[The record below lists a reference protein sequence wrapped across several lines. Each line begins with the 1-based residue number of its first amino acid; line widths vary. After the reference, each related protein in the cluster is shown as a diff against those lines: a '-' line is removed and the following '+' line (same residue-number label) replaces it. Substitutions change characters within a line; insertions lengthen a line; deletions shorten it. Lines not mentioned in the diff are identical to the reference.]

1 MTSARR
7 PAPDAASPRT
17 LALDVMIRASLERLI
32 EKPTGA
38 PPPGEAL
45 LFMGNWH
52 DAMPRLLIQDAVL
65 EPVDKIVWQVIKL
78 QAQSQTATSFPSYAQ
93 IARHANIS
101 SDATVSRALA
111 ILRAT
116 RWLTLCAR
124 ARDQRGRFRGS
135 IYALHDE
142 PLPLADTLYLDQDYM
157 QFLMHTAQAHSHNRA
172 KQVAKAALDSLQG
185 EIESGDDVLETPAPV
200 AQRLAMQA
208 VSAGLALPERAL
220 SRGMPIGARWVAS
233 LHRAQAAAHSPRLQ
247 KSKTDESPLPTS
259 RLQDLKA
266 ASPTSHFAGTSI
278 SGPLQNLK
286 AAASCSSSGSEEIKN
301 TTTTT
306 TTAEPGTVEATATA
320 VSGMLKTLRFPTR
333 LSDNDRRIAAMHLRK
348 TPEHL
353 RQVVLDLLDRKL
365 TAEDSG
371 GEKLLFPTS
380 YLAKLCQ
387 RAQNNTLVLE
397 NSLPTQSKAEQQSA
411 TEREKR
417 LRELKQAAQT
427 AQGDIQHWTRMQ
439 QLYAKSRPDDPFPAR
454 NIQTAQAR
462 HAEVL
467 GQIKALT
474 DTWTAPMRSA

>member
-1 MTSARR
+1 MIPQRKE
-7 PAPDAASPRT
+7 PGAASPRT
-17 LALDVMIRASLERLI
+17 LALDVMIRASLERLLDA
-32 EKPTGA
+32 PTGA
-38 PPPGEAL
+38 QPSSEAL

-78 QAQSQTATSFPSYAQ
+78 QAQSQSATSFPSYAQ
-93 IARHANIS
+93 IARHANVS

-111 ILRAT
+111 ILRTT

-157 QFLMHTAQAHSHNRA
+157 QFLMHTAEAHSHNRA
-172 KQVAKAALDSLQG
+172 RQIAQVALETLQG
-185 EIESGDDVLETPAPV
+185 EIEEGSQVLDPPAPL
-200 AQRLAMQA
+200 AQRLALQA
-208 VSAGLALPERAL
+208 AVAGQLPVDRTL
-220 SRGMPIGARWVAS
+220 SRGLPIGARWVAS
-233 LHRAQAAAHSPRLQ
+233 LHRAQSTVMPPRLQ
-247 KSKTDESPLPTS
+247 KSKADESPSPMA
-259 RLQDLKA
+259 RLQESKP
-266 ASPTSHFAGTSI
+266 ASPASVSAGASKT
-278 SGPLQNLK
+278 GPLQNLK
-286 AAASCSSSGSEEIKN
+286 SAVAGSRSGSEEIKN

-306 TTAEPGTVEATATA
+306 THPSQPEAAATA
-320 VSGMLKTLRFPTR
+320 VTGMLKTLRFPIR

-353 RQVVLDLLDRKL
+353 RQIVLDLLDRKL
-365 TAEDSG
+365 KAEESG
-371 GEKLLFPTS
+371 GEQLLFPTS

-397 NSLPTQSKAEQQSA
+397 NSLPTQSKAEQRAES
-411 TEREKR
+411 EREKR
-417 LRELKQAAQT
+417 LRELKAQALAAQT
-427 AQGDIQHWTRMQ
+427 DIQHWTRMQ

-454 NIQTAQAR
+454 NIQSAQAR

-467 GQIKALT
+467 GQIKSLT
-474 DTWTAPMRSA
+474 DAWTAPCRAL

>member
-1 MTSARR
+1 MTPARR
-7 PAPDAASPRT
+7 PQPGAASPRT

-32 EKPTGA
+32 DTPTSA
-38 PPPGEAL
+38 QIPGEAL
-45 LFMGNWH
+45 LFMGHWH
-52 DAMPRLLIQDAVL
+52 DAMPRLLIQDVVL

-93 IARHANIS
+93 IARYANVS

-172 KQVAKAALDSLQG
+172 RQIAQTVIESLQN
-185 EIESGDDVLETPAPV
+185 EIEDGDDVLEAPAPL
-200 AQRLAMQA
+200 AQRLALQA
-208 VSAGLALPERAL
+208 ASAGQPLAERTL

-233 LHRAQAAAHSPRLQ
+233 LHRAHTTPIQPQLQ
-247 KSKTDESPLPTS
+247 KSKLDESPQPTPQ
-259 RLQDLKA
+259 LQEMKA
-266 ASPTSHFAGTSI
+266 ASPTSDSGGASK

-286 AAASCSSSGSEEIKN
+286 TAASCSSSGSEEIKK
-301 TTTTT
+301 TTTT
-306 TTAEPGTVEATATA
+306 TTAEPGPVEATATA
-320 VSGMLKTLRFPTR
+320 VAGMLHALRFPMR
-333 LSDNDRRIAAMHLRK
+333 LNDNDRRIAAMHLRK

-353 RQVVLDLLDRKL
+353 RQPVLDLLDRKL
-365 TAEDSG
+365 KAEESG

-397 NSLPTQSKAEQQSA
+397 SSLPTQSKAEQQTE

-417 LRELKQAAQT
+417 LRELKTQAQT
-427 AQGDIQHWTRMQ
+427 AQGEVQHWTRMQ
-439 QLYAKSRPDDPFPAR
+439 QLYAKSRPDDPFPEK

-462 HAEVL
+462 HAELL
-467 GQIKALT
+467 GQIKSLT
-474 DTWTAPMRSA
+474 DAWTAPMRSG

>member
-1 MTSARR
+1 MTPARR
-7 PAPDAASPRT
+7 SQPGAASPRT

-32 EKPTGA
+32 ETPTSTQ
-38 PPPGEAL
+38 PPGEAL

-93 IARHANIS
+93 IARHANVS

-172 KQVAKAALDSLQG
+172 RQIAQAALESLQG
-185 EIESGDDVLETPAPV
+185 EIEDGDDVFEAPAPL
-200 AQRLAMQA
+200 AQRLALQA
-208 VSAGLALPERAL
+208 ATDGQPLPERAL

-233 LHRAQAAAHSPRLQ
+233 LHRAQTTPIPPRLQ
-247 KSKTDESPLPTS
+247 KSKVDESPPPNARLQEMKPVLPTS
-259 RLQDLKA
+259 DSGG
-266 ASPTSHFAGTSI
+266 ASKI
-278 SGPLQNLK
+278 GPLQNLK
-286 AAASCSSSGSEEIKN
+286 AAATCSSSGSEEIKN

-306 TTAEPGTVEATATA
+306 TAETGPAEATA
-320 VSGMLKTLRFPTR
+320 VSGMLKTLRFPMR

-365 TAEDSG
+365 KAEDSG

-387 RAQNNTLVLE
+387 RAQSNTLVLE

-417 LRELKQAAQT
+417 LWELKQAAQT

-439 QLYAKSRPDDPFPAR
+439 QLYAKSRPDDPFPAK

-467 GQIKALT
+467 GQIRALT

>member
-1 MTSARR
+1 MIPQRNE
-7 PAPDAASPRT
+7 PGAASPRI
-17 LALDVMIRASLERLI
+17 LALDVMIRASLERLLD
-32 EKPTGA
+32 A
-38 PPPGEAL
+38 PIGMQPFGEAL
-45 LFMGNWH
+45 LFMGSWH

-78 QAQSQTATSFPSYAQ
+78 QAQSQSATSFPSYAQ
-93 IARHANIS
+93 IARYANVS

-157 QFLMHTAQAHSHNRA
+157 QFLMHTAEAHSHNRA
-172 KQVAKAALDSLQG
+172 RQIAQAALESLQG
-185 EIESGDDVLETPAPV
+185 EIEDGNEVLDPPAPL
-200 AQRLAMQA
+200 AQRLALQFA
-208 VSAGLALPERAL
+208 AAGQLPVDRAL
-220 SRGMPIGARWVAS
+220 SRGLPIGARWVAS
-233 LHRAQAAAHSPRLQ
+233 LHRAQTNVMTPRLQ
-247 KSKTDESPLPTS
+247 KSKAEESPPPIVRLQELKPALPTS
-259 RLQDLKA
+259 VFGD
-266 ASPTSHFAGTSI
+266 ASK

-286 AAASCSSSGSEEIKN
+286 TAVTCSSGGEEIKN

-306 TTAEPGTVEATATA
+306 TVANQSKATATATA
-320 VSGMLKTLRFPTR
+320 VGGMLKTLRFPMR

-365 TAEDSG
+365 KAEESG
-371 GEKLLFPTS
+371 GEKLLFPSS

-397 NSLPTQSKAEQQSA
+397 NSLPTQSKAEQQAES
-411 TEREKR
+411 EREKR
-417 LRELKQAAQT
+417 LRELKAQALAAQT
-427 AQGDIQHWTRMQ
+427 DIQHWTRMQ

-467 GQIKALT
+467 GQIKSLT
-474 DTWTAPMRSA
+474 DAWTAPSRTL

>member
-1 MTSARR
+1 MIPHRNE
-7 PAPDAASPRT
+7 PGAASPRT
-17 LALDVMIRASLERLI
+17 LALDVMIRASLERLLDA
-32 EKPTGA
+32 PTGA
-38 PPPGEAL
+38 QPSSEAL

-78 QAQSQTATSFPSYAQ
+78 QAQSQSATSFPSYAQ
-93 IARHANIS
+93 IARHANVS

-116 RWLTLCAR
+116 RWLTLCVR

-157 QFLMHTAQAHSHNRA
+157 QFLMHTAEAHSHNRA
-172 KQVAKAALDSLQG
+172 RQIAQAALESLQDEIEDGSDALDPPAPLAHRLALQVAAAGQL
-185 EIESGDDVLETPAPV
+185 PV
-200 AQRLAMQA
+200 DRT
-208 VSAGLALPERAL
+208 L
-220 SRGMPIGARWVAS
+220 SRGLPIGARWVAS
-233 LHRAQAAAHSPRLQ
+233 LHRAQSTVMTPRLQ
-247 KSKTDESPLPTS
+247 KSKAEESPPPTPQ
-259 RLQDLKA
+259 LQELKP
-266 ASPTSHFAGTSI
+266 ASPASVSAGASKT
-278 SGPLQNLK
+278 GPLQNLK
-286 AAASCSSSGSEEIKN
+286 TAVAGSRSGSEETEN

-306 TTAEPGTVEATATA
+306 TPPDQPMPTATA
-320 VSGMLKTLRFPTR
+320 VGGILKTLRFPVR

-365 TAEDSG
+365 KAEEGG

-397 NSLPTQSKAEQQSA
+397 NSLPTQSKAEQQAES
-411 TEREKR
+411 EREKR
-417 LRELKQAAQT
+417 LRELKAQALAAQT
-427 AQGDIQHWTRMQ
+427 DIQHWTRMQ

-467 GQIKALT
+467 GQIKSLT
-474 DTWTAPMRSA
+474 DAWTAPARAL

>member
-1 MTSARR
+1 MNPARR
-7 PAPDAASPRT
+7 SPPVAASPRT

-32 EKPTGA
+32 ETPTGTQM
-38 PPPGEAL
+38 PGEAL

-157 QFLMHTAQAHSHNRA
+157 QFLMHTAEAHSHNRA
-172 KQVAKAALDSLQG
+172 RQMAQAVIENLQG
-185 EIESGDDVLETPAPV
+185 EIEEGDDVLDPPTPI
-200 AQRLAMQA
+200 AQRLALQA
-208 VSAGLALPERAL
+208 ATEGQPLAERAL

-233 LHRAQAAAHSPRLQ
+233 LHRAQLTPGQHQLQ
-247 KSKTDESPLPTS
+247 KSKADEFSQPIP
-259 RLQDLKA
+259 RLQEMKA
-266 ASPTSHFAGTSI
+266 ASPASDSAVASK

-286 AAASCSSSGSEEIKN
+286 VAASCSSSGSEEIKN
-301 TTTTT
+301 NTTT
-306 TTAEPGTVEATATA
+306 TTAEPSRTEATATA
-320 VSGMLKTLRFPTR
+320 VAGMLNTLRFPLR

-365 TAEDSG
+365 KAEESG

-397 NSLPTQSKAEQQSA
+397 SSLPTQSRAEQQA
-411 TEREKR
+411 ETERDKR
-417 LRELKQAAQT
+417 LRELKAQAQT
-427 AQGDIQHWTRMQ
+427 ARGDIQHWTRMQ
-439 QLYAKSRPDDPFPAR
+439 QLYAKSRPDDPFPAK

-467 GQIKALT
+467 GQIKTLT
-474 DTWTAPMRSA
+474 EKWTAPMRSA

>member
-1 MTSARR
+1 MNPARR
-7 PAPDAASPRT
+7 PQPGAASPRT

-32 EKPTGA
+32 ETPTSA
-38 PPPGEAL
+38 QPSGEAL

-157 QFLMHTAQAHSHNRA
+157 QFLMHTTQAHSHNRA
-172 KQVAKAALDSLQG
+172 RQIAQAVMESLQN
-185 EIESGDDVLETPAPV
+185 EIEDGDDVLEAPAPL
-200 AQRLAMQA
+200 AQRLALQA
-208 VSAGLALPERAL
+208 VSAGQPLPERAL

-233 LHRAQAAAHSPRLQ
+233 LHRAQTTPILPRLQ
-247 KSKTDESPLPTS
+247 KSKADESPLPTP
-259 RLQDLKA
+259 RLQEMKA
-266 ASPTSHFAGTSI
+266 ASPTSDSGGASK

-306 TTAEPGTVEATATA
+306 TTEPGRVEATATA
-320 VSGMLKTLRFPTR
+320 VAGMLNTLRFPMR

-365 TAEDSG
+365 KAEESG

-397 NSLPTQSKAEQQSA
+397 NSLPTQSKAEQQA
-411 TEREKR
+411 ETEREKR
-417 LRELKQAAQT
+417 LRELKTQAQT
-427 AQGDIQHWTRMQ
+427 AQGEVQHWTRMQ
-439 QLYAKSRPDDPFPAR
+439 QLYAKSRPDDPFPAK

-474 DTWTAPMRSA
+474 ATWTAPMRLG

>member
-1 MTSARR
+1 MTPARR
-7 PAPDAASPRT
+7 PQPGVASPRT

-32 EKPTGA
+32 EKPTSTQI
-38 PPPGEAL
+38 PGEAL

-157 QFLMHTAQAHSHNRA
+157 QFLMHTAEAHSHNRA
-172 KQVAKAALDSLQG
+172 RQMAQSVIESLQG
-185 EIESGDDVLETPAPV
+185 EIEEGDDVLDPPAPL
-200 AQRLAMQA
+200 AQRLVLQA
-208 VSAGLALPERAL
+208 ATEGQALPERAL

-233 LHRAQAAAHSPRLQ
+233 LHHAQTTPIPPRLQ
-247 KSKTDESPLPTS
+247 KSKTDESAPPNARLQEMKSALPTS
-259 RLQDLKA
+259 DSGG
-266 ASPTSHFAGTSI
+266 ASKT
-278 SGPLQNLK
+278 GPLQNLK
-286 AAASCSSSGSEEIKN
+286 AASSCSSSGSEEISN

-306 TTAEPGTVEATATA
+306 TTAETGPAEATATA
-320 VSGMLKTLRFPTR
+320 VGGMLKTLRFPMR

-365 TAEDSG
+365 KAEESG

-397 NSLPTQSKAEQQSA
+397 NSLPTQSKAEQQVE

-417 LRELKQAAQT
+417 LRELKLAAQT

-439 QLYAKSRPDDPFPAR
+439 QLYAKSRPDDPFPAK
-454 NIQTAQAR
+454 NIQAAQTR

-474 DTWTAPMRSA
+474 AAWSAPMRSA

>member
-1 MTSARR
+1 MNPARR
-7 PAPDAASPRT
+7 PQPGVASPRT
-17 LALDVMIRASLERLI
+17 LALDVMIRASLDRLI
-32 EKPTGA
+32 ETPTGGSA
-38 PPPGEAL
+38 PSEAL

-52 DAMPRLLIQDAVL
+52 DAMPRLLIQDVVL

-93 IARHANIS
+93 IARYANVS

-172 KQVAKAALDSLQG
+172 RQIAQAVTESLQS
-185 EIESGDDVLETPAPV
+185 EIEDGDDVLDPPAPL
-200 AQRLAMQA
+200 AQRLALQA
-208 VSAGLALPERAL
+208 VSAGQPLPERAL

-233 LHRAQAAAHSPRLQ
+233 LHRAQTTPIPPRLQ
-247 KSKTDESPLPTS
+247 NPKTDESPLPIP
-259 RLQDLKA
+259 RLQEMKA
-266 ASPTSHFAGTSI
+266 ASPTSDSGGASK

-286 AAASCSSSGSEEIKN
+286 AAVACSSSGSEEIKN

-306 TTAEPGTVEATATA
+306 TAEQGPVEATATA
-320 VSGMLKTLRFPTR
+320 VSGMLKTLRFPMR

-365 TAEDSG
+365 KAEESG

-397 NSLPTQSKAEQQSA
+397 NSLPTQSKAEQQA
-411 TEREKR
+411 ETEREKR
-417 LRELKQAAQT
+417 LRELKTQAQT
-427 AQGDIQHWTRMQ
+427 AQGEVQHWTRMQ
-439 QLYAKSRPDDPFPAR
+439 QLYAKSRPDDLFPAKSM
-454 NIQTAQAR
+454 QTAQAR

-467 GQIKALT
+467 GQIKSLT
-474 DTWTAPMRSA
+474 DAWTAPMRSG

>member
-1 MTSARR
+1 MNPARR
-7 PAPDAASPRT
+7 PQPGVASPRT

-32 EKPTGA
+32 EAPTRA
-38 PPPGEAL
+38 QMPGEAL

-157 QFLMHTAQAHSHNRA
+157 QFLMHTTQAHSHNRA
-172 KQVAKAALDSLQG
+172 RQIAQAVMESLQN
-185 EIESGDDVLETPAPV
+185 EIEDGDDVLEAPAPL
-200 AQRLAMQA
+200 AQRLALQA
-208 VSAGLALPERAL
+208 VSAGQPLPERAL

-233 LHRAQAAAHSPRLQ
+233 LHRAQTTPIPPRLQ
-247 KSKTDESPLPTS
+247 KSKLDESSQPIT
-259 RLQDLKA
+259 RLQEMKA
-266 ASPTSHFAGTSI
+266 ASPTSDSSGASK

-286 AAASCSSSGSEEIKN
+286 AAATCSSSGSEEIKN

-306 TTAEPGTVEATATA
+306 TTEPGRVEATATA
-320 VSGMLKTLRFPTR
+320 VAGMLNTLRFPMR

-353 RQVVLDLLDRKL
+353 RQIVLDLLDRKL
-365 TAEDSG
+365 KAEESG

-397 NSLPTQSKAEQQSA
+397 NSLPTQSKAEQQA
-411 TEREKR
+411 ETEHEKR
-417 LRELKQAAQT
+417 LQELKSQAQT
-427 AQGDIQHWTRMQ
+427 AQGEVQHWTRMQ
-439 QLYAKSRPDDPFPAR
+439 QLYAKSRPDDPFPAK

-474 DTWTAPMRSA
+474 ATWTAPMRSA

>member
-1 MTSARR
+1 MNPARR
-7 PAPDAASPRT
+7 PQPGAASPRT
-17 LALDVMIRASLERLI
+17 LALDVMIRASLDRLI
-32 EKPTGA
+32 ETPTGGTA
-38 PPPGEAL
+38 TNEAL

-52 DAMPRLLIQDAVL
+52 DAMPRLLIQDVVL

-93 IARHANIS
+93 IARYANVS

-172 KQVAKAALDSLQG
+172 RQIAQAVVESLQS
-185 EIESGDDVLETPAPV
+185 EIEDGDDVLEAPPPL
-200 AQRLAMQA
+200 AQRLALQA
-208 VSAGLALPERAL
+208 VSADQPLPDKTL

-233 LHRAQAAAHSPRLQ
+233 LHRAQTTPFPPRLQ
-247 KSKTDESPLPTS
+247 KSKADESPPPSL
-259 RLQDLKA
+259 RLQEMKA
-266 ASPTSHFAGTSI
+266 ASPASDSGGASK
-278 SGPLQNLK
+278 SGPLQNMK
-286 AAASCSSSGSEEIKN
+286 PAISCSSSGSKEIKK

-306 TTAEPGTVEATATA
+306 TCEQGPVEATATA
-320 VSGMLKTLRFPTR
+320 VAGMLNRLQFPMR

-365 TAEDSG
+365 KAEESG

-397 NSLPTQSKAEQQSA
+397 NSLPTQSKAEQQA
-411 TEREKR
+411 ETERGKR
-417 LRELKQAAQT
+417 LRELKMQAQT

-439 QLYAKSRPDDPFPAR
+439 QLYAKSRPDDPFPAK

-467 GQIKALT
+467 GQIKSLT
-474 DTWTAPMRSA
+474 DAWTAPMRSE

>member
-1 MTSARR
+1 VNSARR
-7 PAPDAASPRT
+7 PQPGVASPRT
-17 LALDVMIRASLERLI
+17 LALDVMIRASLDRLI
-32 EKPTGA
+32 ETPTGGSA
-38 PPPGEAL
+38 PSEAL

-52 DAMPRLLIQDAVL
+52 DAMPRLLIQDVVL

-93 IARHANIS
+93 IARYANVS

-142 PLPLADTLYLDQDYM
+142 PLQLADTLYLDQDYM

-172 KQVAKAALDSLQG
+172 RQIAQAVVESLQS
-185 EIESGDDVLETPAPV
+185 EIEDGDDVLDAPAPM
-200 AQRLAMQA
+200 AQRLALQA
-208 VSAGLALPERAL
+208 VAAGQPLAERAL

-233 LHRAQAAAHSPRLQ
+233 LHRAQTTPNPPRLQ
-247 KSKTDESPLPTS
+247 KSKLDESPLPS
-259 RLQDLKA
+259 PRLQEMKA
-266 ASPTSHFAGTSI
+266 APPTSDSGRTSK

-306 TTAEPGTVEATATA
+306 TDQPGPVEATATA
-320 VSGMLKTLRFPTR
+320 VAGMLNTLRFPMR
-333 LSDNDRRIAAMHLRK
+333 LSDNDRRICAMHLRK
-348 TPEHL
+348 TPERL

-365 TAEDSG
+365 KAEESG
-371 GEKLLFPTS
+371 GEKLLFPTA

-387 RAQNNTLVLE
+387 RAQTNTLVLE
-397 NSLPTQSKAEQQSA
+397 SSLPTQSKAEQQA
-411 TEREKR
+411 ETEREKR
-417 LRELKQAAQT
+417 LRELKTQAQT

-439 QLYAKSRPDDPFPAR
+439 QLYAKSRPDDPFPAK

-462 HAEVL
+462 HAEVM
-467 GQIKALT
+467 GQIKSLT
-474 DTWTAPMRSA
+474 DAWTAPMRSG

>member
-1 MTSARR
+1 MNPSPR
-7 PAPDAASPRT
+7 PRPSIASPRT
-17 LALDVMIRASLERLI
+17 LALDVMIRASLERLC
-32 EKPTGA
+32 ESPTGA
-38 PPPGEAL
+38 QAISEAL

-93 IARHANIS
+93 IARHANVS

-172 KQVAKAALDSLQG
+172 RQVAQAAVESLQG
-185 EIESGDDVLETPAPV
+185 EIEAGDDVLEAPSPQ
-200 AQRLAMQA
+200 AQRLALQA
-208 VSAGLALPERAL
+208 VSAGQPLLEQAL
-220 SRGMPIGARWVAS
+220 SRGMAIGARWVAS
-233 LHRAQAAAHSPRLQ
+233 LHRAQALPMEVRLQ
-247 KSKTDESPLPTS
+247 KLKAEESPLPMP
-259 RLQDLKA
+259 RLQEMKA
-266 ASPTSHFAGTSI
+266 ASPTTDFGGASK
-278 SGPLQNLK
+278 SGLLHNLK
-286 AAASCSSSGSEEIKN
+286 IATTGSSSCSEEPKN

-306 TTAEPGTVEATATA
+306 TTDPGPLATTTA
-320 VSGMLKTLRFPTR
+320 AVAGMLMTLRFPVR

-365 TAEDSG
+365 KAEEQG
-371 GEKLLFPTS
+371 GEKVLFPTS

-387 RAQNNTLVLE
+387 RAQTNALVLQD
-397 NSLPTQSKAEQQSA
+397 SLPTQSRAEQRA
-411 TEREKR
+411 EDERDR
-417 LRELKQAAQT
+417 QLRELRNQAQT
-427 AQGDIQHWTRMQ
+427 AQNEVQHWTRMQ
-439 QLYAKSRPDDPFPAR
+439 QLYAKSRPDDPFPAK

-462 HAEVL
+462 HDEVL
-467 GQIKALT
+467 GQIKSLT
-474 DTWTAPMRSA
+474 DAWMAPMRSG